1 MSTTESP
8 FRNVPYDVLR
18 EIFLQCLPEDRL
30 DEPQPSPK
38 IAPMLLCHV
47 CASWRAIALSNASL
61 WTHLHIRLPIRWNT
75 RMNPKVR
82 DSAALKRDIEFMK
95 WWKTNHGSMAPF
107 LRLNVHRKSWRDSRC
122 KAQETSL
129 DSEAADFLFDYMS
142 SAHYLDVGNF
152 YAYLIREG
160 TRRGMRVITP
170 KLHTLVSHAVQF
182 ADEGDIDD
190 EDEYPHPELALPPPS
205 QTPPTLRRLSLC
217 ALTQMLEGKDLANWS
232 TLTHLYLNCF
242 YVCIESWFAIL
253 SALKDLQCGN
263 FDVVIDDNTMN
274 GPPPNI
280 SLPSLATLTVF
291 LNEDPNRSTYYP
303 FTILFRN
310 VHLPALRTLSLSSL
324 LDTWRTSEAA
334 TDISNVL
341 KSAPGVTKL
350 ALGSGYKGFLCFGDN
365 SGIPTGIDYRGPP
378 LMRDAPNLS
387 HLHVELQCENEHD
400 AALLA
405 TNFITE
411 LFLSTCWLD
420 LAHPDNTIRTVTIVI
435 NPIEWDVNAEFE
447 KILKALLIWNIH
459 QHIKTMNK
467 VRFEI
472 ASEAEQGM
480 FLSKCTW
487 RTWGSGV

>member
-18 EIFLQCLPEDRL
+18 EIFLQYLPEDRL

-95 WWKTNHGSMAPF
+95 WWKMNHSSMALF
-107 LRLNVHRKSWRDSRC
+107 FRLNVHRKSWRDSKC
-122 KAQETSL
+122 KAQETNL
-129 DSEAADFLFDYMS
+129 DSEATEFLLDYMS
-142 SAHYLDVGNF
+142 SAHYLDIGQF
-152 YAYLIREG
+152 YAYLTQEG
-160 TRRGMRVITP
+160 TRRGMRIISL
-170 KLHTLVSHAVQF
+170 KLHTLVSHDVRF

-190 EDEYPHPELALPPPS
+190 EDEYPHPKLALPPPS
-205 QTPPTLRRLSLC
+205 QTPPTLRRLSLSTV
-217 ALTQMLEGKDLANWS
+217 TQMMEDKDLVNWS
-232 TLTHLYLNCF
+232 TLTHLDLNCF
-242 YVCIESWFAIL
+242 YVSIDDWFTIL
-253 SALKDLQCGN
+253 SALKDLQWAN
-263 FDVVIDDNTMN
+263 LDVSIDDNTMN

-303 FTILFRN
+303 FTVLFRN
-310 VHLPALRTLSLSSL
+310 VHLPALRTLSLSSWL
-324 LDTWRTSEAA
+324 NTWSTSEAA
-334 TDISNVL
+334 TEISNVL

-350 ALGSGYKGFLCFGDN
+350 ALGSGKKGFLYFGDD
-365 SGIPTGIDYRGPP
+365 SGIPTGIDHRGPP
-378 LMRDAPNLS
+378 LMWDAPNLA
-387 HLHVELQCENEHD
+387 HLHVELPVKNEHD

-405 TNFITE
+405 NNFITE

-420 LAHPDNTIRTVTIVI
+420 LAHPDSTIQTVTIVI
-435 NPIEWDVNAEFE
+435 KMECDVNAGFE
-447 KILKALLIWNIH
+447 KNLKALLLWNID
-459 QHIKTMNK
+459 QHIKTTSNN

-480 FLSKCTW
+480 FLSERVW